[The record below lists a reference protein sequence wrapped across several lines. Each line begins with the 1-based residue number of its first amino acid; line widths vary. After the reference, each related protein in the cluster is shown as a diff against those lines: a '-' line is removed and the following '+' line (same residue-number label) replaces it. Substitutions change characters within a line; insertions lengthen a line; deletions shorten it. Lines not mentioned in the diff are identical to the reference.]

1 MKTTVIMVRHGESE
15 SNKKSIFTG
24 QMNTELTELGL
35 RQAELAAEALKN
47 VHIDR
52 IYASDLSR
60 AYNTGLPIA
69 KSHGLEIEKNKGLR
83 EIFAGD
89 WEGLGFDEIKEKFT
103 EDYNRWR
110 EDIGHARCT
119 GGESIAELYD
129 RVVGEVIRLAE
140 ENPGK
145 TICLASHATPV
156 RTVCAASSGIRA
168 EELHREPFP
177 GNASISIFEYE
188 NGRLTAKVKGDVTHL
203 ADLATFLSDRI

>member
-1 MKTTVIMVRHGESE
+1 MKTTVIMVRHGESK
-15 SNKKSIFTG
+15 SNKENIFTG

-52 IYASDLSR
+52 IYASDLTR

-69 KSHGLEIEKNKGLR
+69 KSHGLMIEKNENLR

-89 WEGLGFDEIKEKFT
+89 WEGLGFDEIKERFP
-103 EDYNRWR
+103 EDYNCWR

-129 RVVGEVIRLAE
+129 RVVGEVIKLAK

-145 TICLASHATPV
+145 TVCLASHATPV
-156 RTVCAASSGIRA
+156 RTVCAYASGISA

-177 GNASISIFEYE
+177 GNASISVFEYE
-188 NGRLTAKVKGDVTHL
+188 NGNLTAKVKGDVTHL
-203 ADLATFLSDRI
+203 ADLATFLSDNI